1 MGPTFFAEIGT
12 GKQQSAAPIMDKLN
26 PLLPSRA
33 RDRNTTEAQLAR
45 STVFSEIKMVEV
57 SGQLLRVGIRRGKG
71 SSPPLV
77 VFNGIGAN
85 LELLEPFVKALNRIE
100 VLAFDVP
107 GIGGSPAPAL
117 PYRYPRL
124 VQLTDQLLAELG
136 YDGQVD
142 ALGLS
147 WGGMLAQ
154 QYAYANPRQCRRL
167 ILAATSSG
175 SIMLPGRLSTA
186 SRLIS
191 PRRCEDAASFKRR
204 ALQIYGRLL
213 RRKAD
218 SLDPQVG
225 RARPPRGLG
234 YVYQLAALWGW
245 TSLPW
250 LHRLRQPTLVMAGT
264 DDPIVPLAN
273 AEMLAHLIPHA
284 KLFTIDDGHLFL
296 ITRANEVA
304 PVIMRF
310 LAEPL
315 AEDGKLL
322 VRRVGARLRRLAR
335 RLRRIRRQR
344 GSANRQARGTI

>member
-26 PLLPSRA
+26 PFLPNRLLTTLASRA

-191 PRRCEDAASFKRR
+191 PRRYEDAASFKRR
-204 ALQIYGRLL
+204 APHIDGRLL

-218 SLDPQVG
+218 LLDPHVG
-225 RARPPRGLG
+225 RVRPPRGLG

-250 LHRLRQPTLVMAGT
+250 LHPPAPADAGHGGDRRSYRT
-264 DDPIVPLAN
+264 P
-273 AEMLAHLIPHA
+273 
-284 KLFTIDDGHLFL
+284 
-296 ITRANEVA
+296 
-304 PVIMRF
+304 
-310 LAEPL
+310 
-315 AEDGKLL
+315 GK
-322 VRRVGARLRRLAR
+322 RRDAGASHPSCEAVHHR
-335 RLRRIRRQR
+335 
-344 GSANRQARGTI
+344 

>member
-26 PLLPSRA
+26 PFLPSRA

-124 VQLTDQLLAELG
+124 VQLTDQPLAELG

-191 PRRCEDAASFKRR
+191 PRRYQDAASFKRR
-204 ALQIYGRLL
+204 APHIYGRLL

-225 RARPPRGLG
+225 RVNGGAVIGELISVRLFPVLRENTGK
-234 YVYQLAALWGW
+234 YVDFSLKKTIIHRVRSGNSMAYQW
-245 TSLPW
+245 TSLSVKTGKISA
-250 LHRLRQPTLVMAGT
+250 LLG
-264 DDPIVPLAN
+264 
-273 AEMLAHLIPHA
+273 
-284 KLFTIDDGHLFL
+284 
-296 ITRANEVA
+296 NE
-304 PVIMRF
+304 I
-310 LAEPL
+310 
-315 AEDGKLL
+315 
-322 VRRVGARLRRLAR
+322 
-335 RLRRIRRQR
+335 
-344 GSANRQARGTI
+344 